1 MKPLSTLGTCLAV
14 SMALP
19 ALAAIAQTE
28 DTAAYKI
35 QKIEPLL
42 IDSPD
47 ITVGNYRKQTKSK
60 AKWLEV
66 DLSFDRTDRNDK
78 SFSGDVVI
86 NYYILLNNAT
96 SQPDGKPTL
105 LTGSITHADIPV
117 GKQLHAA
124 AFISPQAL
132 QKLFG
137 GKIPTTIS
145 QAIIDL
151 GATITANGNLAAIF
165 TLKGSV
171 AGDKG
176 WWDTGS
182 DKMTTTTG
190 LVLEKEKTPFAAL
203 SWDYYLPAT
212 VSP

>member
-1 MKPLSTLGTCLAV
+1 MKPHSTLGTCLA
-14 SMALP
+14 ACL
-19 ALAAIAQTE
+19 ALAAVSAIVRAE

-35 QKIEPLL
+35 QKIEAAL

-66 DLSFDRTDRNDK
+66 DLSFERADRNDK
-78 SFSGDVVI
+78 SFSGDVVV
-86 NYYILLNNAT
+86 NYYILLNNAAV
-96 SQPDGKPTL
+96 QPDGKPTL
-105 LTGSITHADIPV
+105 LTGSIKHSDIPV

-124 AFISPQAL
+124 AFVSPQAL

-137 GKIPTTIS
+137 GKIPSTIS

-151 GATITANGNLAAIF
+151 GATITANSTLAAIF

-176 WWDTGS
+176 WWETQA

-190 LVLEKEKTPFAAL
+190 LVLEKENTPFAPL

>member
-1 MKPLSTLGTCLAV
+1 MKPKSTLGSCIAGCLVLAV
-14 SMALP
+14 LSGVVRA
-19 ALAAIAQTE
+19 E
-28 DTAAYKI
+28 DTAVYKI
-35 QKIEPLL
+35 AKIEPAL

-47 ITVGNYRKQTKSK
+47 ITAGNYRKQTKSK

-66 DLSFDRTDRNDK
+66 DLSFERADRNDK
-78 SFSGDVVI
+78 SFSGDVVV
-86 NYYILLNNAT
+86 NYYILLNNAAAQT
-96 SQPDGKPTL
+96 DGKPTL
-105 LTGSITHADIPV
+105 LTGSITHFDIPV

-124 AFISPQAL
+124 AFVSPQAL

-137 GKIPTTIS
+137 GKIPATIS
-145 QAIIDL
+145 QALIDL
-151 GATITANGNLAAIF
+151 GVTITANGTLVAIQS
-165 TLKGSV
+165 LKGSV

-190 LVLEKEKTPFAAL
+190 LVLEKEKTPFAPL
-203 SWDYYLPAT
+203 SWDYYLPAN

>member
-1 MKPLSTLGTCLAV
+1 MKPHSTLGTCLA
-14 SMALP
+14 ACL
-19 ALAAIAQTE
+19 ALAAVSAVGRAE

-35 QKIEPLL
+35 QKIEAAL

-60 AKWLEV
+60 SKWLEV
-66 DLSFDRTDRNDK
+66 DLSFDRADRNDK

-86 NYYILLNNAT
+86 NYYILLNNAAA
-96 SQPDGKPTL
+96 QPDGKPTL
-105 LTGSITHADIPV
+105 LTGSITHAGIPV

-124 AFISPQAL
+124 AFVSPQSL

-137 GKIPTTIS
+137 GKIPATIS

-151 GATITANGNLAAIF
+151 GATITANGNIVSIF

-190 LVLEKEKTPFAAL
+190 LVLEKEKTPFGPL